1 MAVHKKTRNK
11 AAKKSLKKSR
21 RKIAT
26 QPAGKKKSAKPTAK
40 FSVKPS
46 PKNQPRVAQSGSR
59 RALCVGINVYPL
71 GGASNLK
78 GCVNDSNAWA
88 DLFTARF
95 GFPREDIKLLL
106 DSDATR
112 KNILQALRDLVA
124 RSKPGDLIVFQNSS
138 HGSYV
143 ADTTGD
149 EETYDEILCPYDITD
164 NHILDDELRDIV
176 AGLPKGVRM
185 SVILDNCFS
194 GTGTRVA
201 PIPTPDDRR
210 VRFLDPSLRGLPV
223 LRNFAAAKPR
233 SAERY
238 PMSQMREVLLTGC
251 SDKEFS
257 YDANIEG
264 TYHGAMTYCAIRAI
278 EQARGDLTYAALHK
292 KILAQMRYPQ
302 HPQLEGTKQNLE
314 MMAFR

>member
-1 MAVHKKTRNK
+1 M
-11 AAKKSLKKSR
+11 AAKRSPKKSSA
-21 RKIAT
+21 KIEA
-26 QPAGKKKSAKPTAK
+26 QPAGKKKSAKPTPKSAI
-40 FSVKPS
+40 KPS
-46 PKNQPRVAQSGSR
+46 QKIQPRVAQSGSR
-59 RALCVGINVYPL
+59 RALCVGINLYPL
-71 GGASNLK
+71 GGGASNLK

-88 DLFTARF
+88 NLFAARF
-95 GFPREDIKLLL
+95 GFSREDIKLLL
-106 DSDATR
+106 DSEATR
-112 KNILQALRDLVA
+112 KNILEALRDLVA
-124 RSKPGDLIVFQNSS
+124 RSKSGDLIVFQNSS

-176 AGLPKGVRM
+176 AELPKGVRM

-223 LRNFAAAKPR
+223 LRDFAAAKPR

-238 PMSQMREVLLTGC
+238 PMSEMREVLLTGC

-257 YDANIEG
+257 YDANIDG
-264 TYHGAMTYCAIRAI
+264 TYHGAMTFCAIRAI
-278 EQARGDLTYAALHK
+278 ERARGDLTYAALHK

-302 HPQLEGTKQNLE
+302 HPQLEGAKQNLE